1 MPLILWLTVKNQKKN
16 KQKPNPI
23 PPKELQFHEDEVS
36 KIIKR
41 FFLIIFPSVPK
52 VLKDILQ
59 DSNLRSEKATSIPLQ

>member
-41 FFLIIFPSVPK
+41 FLIIFSKSV
-52 VLKDILQ
+52 KDILQ